1 FFFSSRR
8 RHTRSKRDWSSDVCY
23 SDLHCPQPAAAWSF
37 LARSN
42 CSRGLASIGLP
53 LPPMDCQVASLNW
66 NRPKC
71 ALFDWFTARGLK
83 FDSHSAIWYHF
94 DPGPPSMA
102 LISAVLMSPP
112 PAPEPPPEP
121 PPVLESPPE
130 SPESPEPES
139 PESEL
144 PESPESEPPVSAGVS
159 FFLVPLRTTLVSG
172 SERTFSSFFS
182 FFTSSPLMVLTL

>member
-1 FFFSSRR
+1 
-8 RHTRSKRDWSSDVCY
+8 
-23 SDLHCPQPAAAWSF
+23 
-37 LARSN
+37 
-42 CSRGLASIGLP
+42 
-53 LPPMDCQVASLNW
+53 DCQVASLNW

-112 PAPEPPPEP
+112 PEPEPPPEP

-130 SPESPEPES
+130 SPESPEPAA
-139 PESEL
+139 
-144 PESPESEPPVSAGVS
+144 PESPESEPPASAGSS
-159 FFLVPLRTTLVSG
+159 FFLVPWLTPLAVG
-172 SERTFSSFFS
+172 SAATFSSFYFFFS
-182 FFTSSPLMVLTL
+182 SSLLPVFSSSTS

>member
-1 FFFSSRR
+1 MALPPRSRQAPKSVGPEDSSSGPTLLADRL
-8 RHTRSKRDWSSDVCY
+8 SSVVDICCQWRPEFNAVRCPVGTPAPI
-23 SDLHCPQPAAAWSF
+23 SDQAQAHCPQPAAAWSF

-42 CSRGLASIGLP
+42 CSRGLASIFP
-53 LPPMDCQVASLNW
+53 L
-66 NRPKC
+66 
-71 ALFDWFTARGLK
+71 
-83 FDSHSAIWYHF
+83 
-94 DPGPPSMA
+94 
-102 LISAVLMSPP
+102 LMSPP
-112 PAPEPPPEP
+112 PEPEPPPEP

-144 PESPESEPPVSAGVS
+144 PESPESEPPVSAGSS

-182 FFTSSPLMVLTL
+182 F